1 MVDYKIGG
9 HFEENI
15 CKNFQIRQKRT
26 RSTGQ
31 ERYQAAMNGVLTGIN
46 HPNIC
51 LLGRGSG

>member
-15 CKNFQIRQKRT
+15 CKIFQLRQKWT

-31 ERYQAAMNGVLTGIN
+31 ERYQTMNGVLTGIN

-51 LLGRGSG
+51 LLGKASG